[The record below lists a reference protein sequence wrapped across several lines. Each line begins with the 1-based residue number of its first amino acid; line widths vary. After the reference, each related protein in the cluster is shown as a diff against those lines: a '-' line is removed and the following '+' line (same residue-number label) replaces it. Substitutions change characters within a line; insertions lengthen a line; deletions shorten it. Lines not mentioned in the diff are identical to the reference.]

1 MAVSMPRRRPALNH
15 NGILRYHGRLE
26 STMQREGRPLSSD
39 VQTLA
44 INTIRTLAMD
54 AVQRANSGHPGLPMG
69 AAPMAWALWTQ
80 YLRHN
85 PRNPGWP
92 NRDRFV
98 LSAGHG
104 SMLLYALLHLTGY
117 DLPLTELMNFRQ
129 WGSQTPGHPEHG
141 DTPGVE
147 TTTGPLGQGA
157 ANAVGMALAEA
168 FLASH
173 FNRAGFPLVDHRSYA
188 LVSDGDLQEG
198 VCMEA
203 SALAGLWGL
212 GKLVF
217 LYDNNEIQLDGPT
230 DIVWREDVLQRFQAI
245 GWHVIAVADGNDPQQ
260 VSAALAEAQQVSDR
274 PTLISARTTIGF
286 GSPNKAG
293 SSSAHGSPL
302 GADEVRLTKQALGW
316 PDEDFYIPGE
326 ALEHFRE
333 AISRG
338 AQQESEWQAL
348 QARWAAAHPY
358 LAGEWDQLQSGAL
371 PAGWD
376 NDLPHYAAGTSM
388 ATRNANGAALNAIA
402 QHLPTMIGGDADL
415 AGSTKTLIAGAA
427 NSGAGVATARNLR
440 FGVREHA
447 MCAITNGL
455 ALHGG
460 ITKPYSATFLTFSD
474 YMRPAMRLGALM
486 GVPALYIFTHD
497 SIGLGEDGP
506 THQPIEHFAALRA
519 IPKLCVL
526 RPADAN
532 ETVAAWAVAMEQP
545 GPCVLIFTRQD
556 LPAMDCDAAT
566 MRANVARGG
575 YINMDCERTPEV
587 ILLATGS
594 EVHVAR
600 DAWQTLTDEGVKARV
615 VSLPCHE
622 LFAAQD
628 AAYREQVLPSAVTAR
643 VSVEAGVA
651 QSWYRWLGSHGVA
664 ISLERFGAS
673 APYETVYEQLGIT
686 ADAVVAAAR
695 GLLAQD

>member
-1 MAVSMPRRRPALNH
+1 
-15 NGILRYHGRLE
+15 
-26 STMQREGRPLSSD
+26 MQREGHPLSSD

-117 DLPLTELMNFRQ
+117 DLPLSELMNFRQ

-141 DTPGVE
+141 DTAGVE

-168 FLASH
+168 FLAGH
-173 FNRAGFPLVDHRSYA
+173 FNRDGFPVVDHRTYA

-212 GKLVF
+212 GKLTF
-217 LYDNNEIQLDGPT
+217 LYDSNEIQLDGPT
-230 DIVWREDVLQRFQAI
+230 DMVWREDVLQRFQAI
-245 GWHVIAVADGNDPQQ
+245 GWHVIAVADGNDAKQ
-260 VSAALAEAQQVSDR
+260 VSAALAEAQQVTDR
-274 PTLISARTTIGF
+274 PTLIAVRTTIGF

-293 SSSAHGSPL
+293 TSDAHGSPL

-338 AQQESEWQAL
+338 AQQESDWRAL
-348 QARWAAAHPY
+348 HARWAAAHPD
-358 LAGEWDQLQSGAL
+358 LAGEWDQLQSGTL

-388 ATRNANGAALNAIA
+388 ATRNANGEALNAIA

-415 AGSTKTLIAGAA
+415 AGSTKTLISGVAS
-427 NSGAGVATARNLR
+427 SGADVATARNLR

-447 MCAITNGL
+447 MGAITNGL

-519 IPKLCVL
+519 IPNLTVL

-556 LPAMDCDAAT
+556 LPVIEQDAAT
-566 MRANVARGG
+566 LRANVARGG
-575 YINMDCERTPEV
+575 YVQLDCEGTPEV

-600 DAWQTLTDEGVKARV
+600 DAWHTLTDEGVKARV
-615 VSLPCHE
+615 VSMPCHE

-628 AAYREQVLPSAVTAR
+628 AAWREQVLPSVVTAR
-643 VSVEAGVA
+643 MSVEAGVA
-651 QSWYRWLGSHGVA
+651 QSWYRWLGSEGVA